1 MAVAGPGVDDTAS
14 ALAGALADVARIVP
28 YLRATSMV
36 ITDVK
41 DSSRVPDD
49 GTMMSSAELIDDP
62 EWLKLIIT
70 STGHVL
76 GTDDLTVATSLFI
89 QSYSY
94 RVLALA
100 IACATTSGV
109 VPNSSASA
117 MAIGLKSGRVSYLG
131 YTTADALVLAEPHVD
146 LAVALR
152 EPSRLSALLVYL
164 ERHAFDGHLVPL
176 IDATRSTVRIGERLL
191 WGNVAASLAI
201 AFRTME
207 GCLGAWVQDLGTYV
221 EQHAAPRLHGLG
233 SYLVLE
239 QDDRH
244 GWFWERTNCC
254 LYDRLPGN
262 IRCSDCSRTPVALR
276 RAAYRASLNPS

>member
-1 MAVAGPGVDDTAS
+1 MAVTGPGVGDTAS
-14 ALAGALADVARIVP
+14 ALAEALADVERVIP

-36 ITDVK
+36 TTEVK

-49 GTMMSSAELIDDP
+49 GTWMSSAELINDP
-62 EWLKLIIT
+62 EWLKMIIT

-117 MAIGLKSGRVSYLG
+117 MAIGLKNGRVSYVG
-131 YTTADALVLAEPHVD
+131 YTTSDALVLAKPRAD
-146 LAVALR
+146 LATALR
-152 EPSRLSALLVYL
+152 EPQRLSALLDYL
-164 ERHAFDGHLVPL
+164 ERHAFDTHLVQL

-207 GCLGAWVQDLGTYV
+207 GSLGAWVQDLGTYV
-221 EQHAAPRLHGLG
+221 ERHAAPRLHGLG

-239 QDDRH
+239 HDGRH

-262 IRCSDCSRTPVALR
+262 VRCSDCSRTPLDLR
-276 RAAYRASLNPS
+276 RAAYRASLNAS